1 MLKALDPS
9 SGLLFVSCLGSWSFL
24 CSPLRGTLSCSPFSL
39 NLLLLYGNQHGT
51 MVQYE
56 EEGVFYQLLSKSQLS
71 SGPVSELWPP
81 KHFSSLSSGTAL
93 PTHPSTTLLVC
104 RVPRRLPRRCASFD
118 CVSTTLSQP
127 PSVRHKSWRGSEI
140 FPHWFGEKWKSS
152 KLTFLLSK
160 SRSTAVTTLTME
172 MPILQVGQVSLG
184 LCPR

>member
-1 MLKALDPS
+1 
-9 SGLLFVSCLGSWSFL
+9 
-24 CSPLRGTLSCSPFSL
+24 
-39 NLLLLYGNQHGT
+39 